1 MAPFNWGRSKK
12 ERSKSTASI
21 TSPYANE
28 QSRRSPNGT
37 LTADGFPPLS
47 RNLGRHAPKNFVDS
61 DDSET
66 DDFGMVHKR
75 KKSEPIHLGH
85 NRVPSYDVKQRSSQC
100 PTCNET
106 CPTGESGDL
115 VQCPTCDTKMFPTSN
130 DPLGNRPLPPVPVQ
144 QPMTLKEF
152 ENMMEDMY
160 RQYGKIVFGQELQD
174 QGCSRSP
181 LPGPGT
187 SNFLTLPET
196 PNGRARAGSD
206 SSGMSTT
213 GHRKSPPRLRFL
225 TGHQVM
231 DNMPIRHNTMVR
243 PSRPPN
249 LDLRDRA
256 ASSHGPNSMNPSPQ
270 APRTPR
276 TPPADMSW
284 YKHLG
289 RELEQANFKPAQIE
303 RLKVAKT
310 LVLPIKDRMR
320 FIFGN
325 SNCLNQS
332 FCSTR
337 RPVMASRSRS
347 ENAVES
353 SRREQPRH
361 EKSRVPPNQTS
372 LPPLPLTP
380 DHLYRDHKALM
391 VGEVYDVVQPLADN
405 TDETARSR
413 PSQSHRGRRS
423 VSSYTDWDAL
433 RHWYNAIL
441 HYFMDVESC
450 LRLVCEGHQDAQLG
464 GPLRDEVRW
473 IGLDLMKALLEMIDF
488 LVTAPRHSPANAND
502 LRYLLLLLVNPILG
516 PKQSNLAEAEYRRRD
531 KMRTMD
537 SSLYQAKHVL
547 ERPAGMNDVKDWR
560 KDVESPR
567 QRIQGIILGRLA
579 NAPRQHQQALVHWF
593 SELPGRDF
601 KDLVETLKRFIGERL
616 RLLKPRSKDERDAIR
631 TQRHLFAGMTLP
643 SMPPPKP
650 SVPRYSKSR
659 STWALRAA
667 CSVLEMLF
675 AANEKHVDKPEWWEQ
690 AGKKT
695 IRHPAVR
702 RRLLPLDEF
711 SFSLLDPSAGRIDVE
726 EDFEAWE
733 TRAARFTFCQYRFM
747 LTLGTKVKIMELY
760 CNRRRREMAQQEWFS
775 SARIDRDGYFRMNVR
790 RDCVADD
797 SLKQLRQAIGS
808 GSGETMKKLRVKF
821 EDEMAIDGGG
831 PAKEWF
837 LSLAQ
842 DLFHGDHGLFFFNPD
857 SRYCYFNAYY
867 YDSTEIYELVGAL
880 FGLAVYNQTSLYA
893 PFPPFLFQ
901 KLAAAA
907 PIYSPKLS
915 SEPSVWRS
923 SWRPS
928 LEDLSQL
935 DPDRATF
942 LRNLLKEQED
952 FEMFW
957 EYPLLRYDI
966 VEVTPIIPG
975 GSDKLV
981 TKENREEYV
990 QAAVQFAIDTSVE
1003 KQFNAF
1009 ARGFYLLCG
1018 GPALSLFR
1026 GEELELLLRGSED
1039 FDVDTLRAAAVYDG
1053 WDGLLSEE
1061 KVCEEFPIVGYFWD
1075 FFASSSLATKQKI
1088 LRFVTGTDR
1097 LPPAGVAN
1105 LVIRISRLHVDC
1117 LHLPQARTCFS
1128 QLELPDYA
1136 VERTQFEALFLKA
1149 LEHGS
1154 DSFGRK

>member
-21 TSPYANE
+21 NSPHGTEDE
-28 QSRRSPNGT
+28 QHARRLASAKF
-37 LTADGFPPLS
+37 TADGFPS
-47 RNLGRHAPKNFVDS
+47 ANRNLGRHAPNNFVDS

-85 NRVPSYDVKQRSSQC
+85 TRAPSYEAKQRSSQC
-100 PTCNET
+100 PTCNEA
-106 CPTGESGDL
+106 CPIDESSDL
-115 VQCPTCDTKMFPTSN
+115 VQCPTCDTKMFPTSHESL
-130 DPLGNRPLPPVPVQ
+130 DKRPLPPVPVQ
-144 QPMTLKEF
+144 QPMSLKEF
-152 ENMMEDMY
+152 ENMMADVF
-160 RQYGKIVFGQELQD
+160 RQYGRIIFRQEAGI
-174 QGCSRSP
+174 QGLPRSP
-181 LPGPGT
+181 LPGPST
-187 SNFLTLPET
+187 SNYLQLPET

-206 SSGMSTT
+206 SSGMPMVL
-213 GHRKSPPRLRFL
+213 GHHQSPPRLR
-225 TGHQVM
+225 TPNSHQQM
-231 DNMPIRHNTMVR
+231 DNMPIRHNTMLR
-243 PSRPPN
+243 SARPPN
-249 LDLRDRA
+249 LDFRDRA
-256 ASSHGPNSMNPSPQ
+256 ASSHGPSPTNPSPQ
-270 APRTPR
+270 VTRTPR
-276 TPPADMSW
+276 TPLSDMPW
-284 YKHLG
+284 RRHVE
-289 RELEQANFKPAQIE
+289 RELEQAKFGPAQIE
-303 RLKVAKT
+303 RLIEAKS
-310 LVLPIKDRMR
+310 M
-320 FIFGN
+320 
-325 SNCLNQS
+325 S

-337 RPVMASRSRS
+337 RPVVASRSKS
-347 ENAVES
+347 ENAPES
-353 SRREQPRH
+353 PRLEKPTH
-361 EKSRVPPNQTS
+361 EKPREPPTNQQP

-380 DHLYRDHKALM
+380 DHMYRDHKALM
-391 VGEVYDVVQPLADN
+391 VGEVYDVVRPLADN
-405 TDETARSR
+405 GDQTVRSR
-413 PSQSHRGRRS
+413 PSQSQRDRRS
-423 VSSYTDWDAL
+423 ASAYTDWDAL
-433 RHWYNAIL
+433 RQWYNAIL
-441 HYFMDVESC
+441 HYFLDVESC
-450 LRLVCEGHQDAQLG
+450 LKLVCDGHQNAQQA

-473 IGLDLMKALLEMIDF
+473 IGLDMMKALLEMIDF
-488 LVTAPRHSPANAND
+488 LVTAPRHTPINAND
-502 LRYLLLLLVNPILG
+502 LRYLVVLLVNPILG
-516 PKQSNLAEAEYRRRD
+516 PKQSNLAEVEYRRRD
-531 KMRTMD
+531 KMRTMN
-537 SSLYQAKHVL
+537 SSLYQAKHGTD
-547 ERPAGMNDVKDWR
+547 RPIGTQEAKDWR
-560 KDVESPR
+560 KDVESPK
-567 QRIQGIILGRLA
+567 QRIMGLLLGRLA
-579 NAPRQHQQALVHWF
+579 NAPRQHQQALIHWF
-593 SELPGRDF
+593 AEVPGRDF
-601 KDLVETLKRFIGERL
+601 RDLVESLKRFIGERL
-616 RLLKPRSKDERDAIR
+616 RLLKPRSKDERDALR
-631 TQRHLFAGMTLP
+631 TQRHLFAGMKLP
-643 SMPPPKP
+643 NMPPPNS

-659 STWALRAA
+659 SMWALRAA

-675 AANEKHVDKPEWWEQ
+675 TANDKHVDKPEWWERV
-690 AGKKT
+690 GEKT

-702 RRLLPLDEF
+702 RRLLPVDEF
-711 SFSLLDPSAGRIDVE
+711 SFSLLDPSASRIDVE

-733 TRAARFTFCQYRFM
+733 TRAASFTFCQYRFM

-760 CNRRRREMAQQEWFS
+760 CNRRRREMAQQDWFN
-775 SARIDRDGYFRMNVR
+775 SARMDRDGYFRMNVR

-857 SRYCYFNAYY
+857 SQYCYFNAHY

-893 PFPPFLFQ
+893 PFPPFLFK

-915 SEPSVWRS
+915 SEPSTWRN

-928 LEDLSQL
+928 IDDLAQL

-942 LRNLLKEQED
+942 LRNLLNEQDD

-957 EYPLLRYDI
+957 EYPLFKYDI
-966 VEVTPIIPG
+966 VEVTPIVPG

-981 TKENREEYV
+981 TKENREDYV
-990 QAAVQFAIDTSVE
+990 QAAVQFAIDTSIE
-1003 KQFNAF
+1003 KQFTAF

-1039 FDVDTLRAAAVYDG
+1039 FDVDTLRAAATYDG
-1053 WDGLLSEE
+1053 WDDLVTEE
-1061 KVCEEFPIVGYFWD
+1061 EVCEEFPIVGYFWD

-1088 LRFVTGTDR
+1088 LRFITGTDR

-1105 LVIRISRLHVDC
+1105 LAVRITRLHVDC
-1117 LHLPQARTCFS
+1117 VHLPQARTCFS

-1136 VERTQFEALFLKA
+1136 VGRKQFEALFLKA